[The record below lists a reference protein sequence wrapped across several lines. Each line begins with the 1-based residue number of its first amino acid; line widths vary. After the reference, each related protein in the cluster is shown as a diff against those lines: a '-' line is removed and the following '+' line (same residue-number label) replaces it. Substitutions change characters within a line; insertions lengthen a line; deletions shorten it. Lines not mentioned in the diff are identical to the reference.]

1 MTNFDAL
8 KKITYINDRFIE
20 DAALPPVYTSREERT
35 ESAAYHFFHSG
46 WWTAILCAVVS
57 LTVLFG
63 IIIAGRQG
71 DIFVTPAGTETD
83 SEEGTVSQ
91 SDSQTDMDTSAIT
104 VTDTIP
110 PEAETLREN
119 KEPLPEAWP
128 KETVEATV
136 YQAEP
141 TGNSSAK
148 NVACTI
154 TLTYTELLQGDRLAV
169 DIAMTINGEA
179 YTAYTAYLRYY
190 GETATGIDIPVT
202 NYADIYLYADIPSDA
217 TCGTY
222 DLVVKAEAIGYEGV
236 LAQAITVGARE
247 NTAFSFAYALD
258 KNTYSL
264 TEFSGFSNIWIDLA
278 VINEGDPWILYD
290 NDYVYNVSEAYL
302 TKTENGVTVTYPL
315 FCFTHE
321 AIMWEVQYIDHGEPS
336 VQNFFVEAPNMEPGV
351 YDLVVSYGGSLQIFE
366 NVLRIIE

>member
-35 ESAAYHFFHSG
+35 DSAAYHFFHSG

-154 TLTYTELLQGDRLAV
+154 TLTYTDLLQGDRLAV

-179 YTAYTAYLRYY
+179 YTAYTAYLRSN
-190 GETATGIDIPVT
+190 GGAATGIDIPVT

-217 TCGTY
+217 NCGSY
-222 DLVVKAEAIGYEGV
+222 DLVVKAEAIGYEGILSSAV
-236 LAQAITVGARE
+236 TVSARKE
-247 NTAFSFAYALD
+247 TGFSFAYALE
-258 KNTYSL
+258 KNTYTVREL
-264 TEFSGFSNIWIDLA
+264 VGFRMDLA
-278 VINEGDPWILYD
+278 VINEGDPFILYD

-302 TKTENGVTVTYPL
+302 TKTENGVTVTCPL
-315 FCFTHE
+315 FCANHDG
-321 AIMWEVQYIDHGEPS
+321 IMWEVQYIAHGEPS
-336 VQNFFVEAPNMEPGV
+336 VQFFFVEPQGV
-351 YDLVVSYGGSLQIFE
+351 ETGIYDLVVSYGGSQQIFE
-366 NVLRIIE
+366 NVLKITE